1 MGGGE
6 STSAQHKGG
15 ERGAWSGERG
25 AGSGEKDIADK
36 QFQLLIQLEEEGRM
50 LLAFMRTL
58 RS

>member
-1 MGGGE
+1 MRSIRAG
-6 STSAQHKGG
+6 
-15 ERGAWSGERG
+15 SGKRG
-25 AGSGEKDIADK
+25 AGSGEKDMADK